1 MAGAANPSV
10 QYLLSPSYA
19 FLDPGYASLLLSTHI
34 FLGLDVFLAQ
44 ETTFNAPQGPSENWQ
59 CVPEWEREVGA
70 GGVCCS
76 STVFVRSLR
85 VHLYGVGTHSLS
97 LSQPLTTAICNAV
110 MWSTVSLCPLPTQ
123 THARATSQSHKQACI
138 RKHNYGPHTP
148 TWCHRSHDNKWT
160 HISKMQGSNCGSTCF
175 SWNRCLRVLFRSA
188 VKQLSRVLKYNC
200 GGHKRFEPK
209 PKTLQQSWFL
219 MFLICSNM
227 LSEWQRQASNR
238 PRKTHQRQGH
248 VEIQSF

>member
-19 FLDPGYASLLLSTHI
+19 FLDPGYASLLLPTHI

-59 CVPEWEREVGA
+59 CVPEWEREVGG

-123 THARATSQSHKQACI
+123 THARANLTVAQTSVYTQAQL
-138 RKHNYGPHTP
+138 RPAYPRHGVTVHT
-148 TWCHRSHDNKWT
+148 TTNE
-160 HISKMQGSNCGSTCF
+160 HILAKCKDLIVGARVFHEIVVWGFYSARLSN
-175 SWNRCLRVLFRSA
+175 NSA
-188 VKQLSRVLKYNC
+188 VFWNIIVEAIRDSNPNQK
-200 GGHKRFEPK
+200 H
-209 PKTLQQSWFL
+209 
-219 MFLICSNM
+219 CSN
-227 LSEWQRQASNR
+227 
-238 PRKTHQRQGH
+238 PG
-248 VEIQSF
+248 F